1 MNMFF
6 FFGFSHIKISL
17 NIHINNFKYFIFVS
31 NTILYSQGHAHIC
44 KLLLLVE
51 SNPNST
57 NDLGYS
63 I

>member
-1 MNMFF
+1 MLSFLWVF
-6 FFGFSHIKISL
+6 YIKISL

-31 NTILYSQGHAHIC
+31 NAILYSHAHAHIC
-44 KLLLLVE
+44 KLLLSVE
-51 SNPNST
+51 SNPNSA